1 MRNDRSAGKVTLAD
15 VGRVANVSAIT
26 VSRALRKPEMVS
38 PELRQRIQE
47 VVAELGYVPDPVA
60 RALASD
66 RTDVIGVLIPSVT
79 NSVFA
84 DVLRGIY
91 ACVEGTPFS
100 VQFGNTRYS
109 VLEEER
115 LLRVFLSQRPAGL
128 IVSGIDQSE
137 TSRALLT
144 QARCPVVQIMEM
156 GPAPVDMMVGFSH
169 FDAAY
174 DATRHLIAGGYR
186 RIAFIGARMDPR
198 TQRRLDGYAAAV
210 KEAGLFDEGLLI
222 TTPRAST
229 VELGCQLL
237 SDLLA
242 RTQDVDAIFCNNDD
256 LALGVLFECQRRR
269 IAVPDEIGLCGFNDL
284 EMMAV
289 ANPPV
294 TSVRTFRQEMGRRA
308 VEMVLARV
316 AGKDVPQ
323 PVVDLGFELMPRQ
336 STRGQERMRRVP

>member
-1 MRNDRSAGKVTLAD
+1 MKSGRSPGKVTLAD
-15 VGRVANVSAIT
+15 VGRIANVSAIT

-38 PELRQRIQE
+38 PKLRQRIE
-47 VVAELGYVPDPVA
+47 EIVAELGYVPDPVA

-91 ACVEGTPFS
+91 AGVEGSSFS

-115 LLRVFLSQRPAGL
+115 LLRIFLSQRPAGL

-144 QARCPVVQIMEM
+144 EARCPVVQIMEM

-169 FDAAY
+169 FDAAFE
-174 DATRHLIAGGYR
+174 ATRHLIASGYR
-186 RIAFIGARMDPR
+186 RIAFVGARMDPR
-198 TQRRLDGYAAAV
+198 TQRRLEGYAEAV

-242 RTQDVDAIFCNNDD
+242 RTQKVDAIFCNNDD

-289 ANPPV
+289 ANPPI

-308 VEMVLARV
+308 VEMVLARI
-316 AGKDVPQ
+316 AGKDVPE
-323 PVVDLGFELMPRQ
+323 PVVDLRYELMPRL

>member
-1 MRNDRSAGKVTLAD
+1 MKNGRSPGKVTLAD

-26 VSRALRKPEMVS
+26 VSRALHKPEMVS
-38 PELRQRIQE
+38 PKLRQRIE
-47 VVAELGYVPDPVA
+47 EIVAELGYVPDPVA

-91 ACVEGTPFS
+91 AGVEGSPFS

-128 IVSGIDQSE
+128 IVSGVDQSE
-137 TSRALLT
+137 TSRALLAE
-144 QARCPVVQIMEM
+144 ARCPVVQIMEM

-174 DATRHLIAGGYR
+174 EATRHLIAGGYR
-186 RIAFIGARMDPR
+186 RIAFVGARMDPR
-198 TQRRLDGYAAAV
+198 TQRRLEGYAEAV
-210 KEAGLFDEGLLI
+210 KAAGLHDESLII
-222 TTPRAST
+222 TTTRAST

-237 SDLLA
+237 GDLLA
-242 RTQDVDAIFCNNDD
+242 RTQGVDAIFCNNDD

-269 IAVPDEIGLCGFNDL
+269 IAVPDDIGLCGFNDL

-316 AGKDVPQ
+316 AGKEVPE